1 MIDSFFVLKYVEC
14 GGGNAHGRLH
24 EKNAEYVWKL
34 QKKVADYI
42 RANFGELAFITLD
55 QVARQ
60 ADVSTATVI
69 RFAQAMGYSGYA
81 DMQRDIINAVRGNV
95 GLPERLEN
103 MCKST
108 G

>member
-1 MIDSFFVLKYVEC
+1 MWWREC
-14 GGGNAHGRLH
+14 TWKTS

-34 QKKVADYI
+34 NKAPEKSGGLHTCK
-42 RANFGELAFITLD
+42 FWGTGFITLD

-95 GLPERLEN
+95 GLPERP
-103 MCKST
+103 
-108 G
+108 